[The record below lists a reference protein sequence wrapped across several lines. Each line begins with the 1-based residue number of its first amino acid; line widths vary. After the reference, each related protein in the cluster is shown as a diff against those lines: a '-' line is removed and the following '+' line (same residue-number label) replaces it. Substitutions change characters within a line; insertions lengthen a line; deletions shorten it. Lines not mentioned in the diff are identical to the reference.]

1 MKLRVCMILLIA
13 MVLLAPI
20 TISAY
25 PDEPTDDELAGWW
38 AGITTEERLEEL
50 RKLDRYQHELP
61 DIDFPDF
68 NVVVTDDEIIMSPR
82 APLTIWL
89 VDLGWTIQGPEHRA
103 AYEPVKP
110 SLWRIG
116 LTWFGVGALAG
127 FALSLIIP

>member
-1 MKLRVCMILLIA
+1 MTA
-13 MVLLAPI
+13 AAW
-20 TISAY
+20 TY
-25 PDEPTDDELAGWW
+25 EGEPTDRELVGKWNEFDRQQQ
-38 AGITTEERLEEL
+38 IEQL

-110 SLWRIG
+110 ILWRIG